1 MFCSLFDI
9 FAPSTKITH
18 SPLYSTLFNISD
30 ILPLIN
36 SSWILVSSLAIQIF
50 LSPKTSSIVFK
61 VLSSLWGASYIINVL
76 KSYFNSSN
84 FFTFSDFFADK
95 NPINSNSLV
104 EKPEHII
111 AFIAAQAPGIGITLI
126 FLSIA
131 FFITSSPGSDIPGV
145 PASDTNAIFFPSS
158 IFWRVNVK
166 DADAIIS
173 PLSTNIDKEVI
184 DQAENL
190 KFIANYG
197 AGFNNIDV
205 KYARE
210 KGIDVTNT
218 PKASTNATADLTI
231 GILLA
236 ASRRIVEGD
245 KLCRTTGFNG
255 WAPLF
260 FRGREVSGKTIG
272 IVGLGEI
279 GSAVARR
286 AKGFDMNIIYT
297 GPNRKPEQEEA
308 LGASYV
314 SLDELLE
321 QSDFITLNAAYSD
334 DLHHLFNKETF
345 KKMKE
350 KAYLINASRGPIV
363 DEKALVDALNNKEIE
378 GAALDVYEFEPEIT
392 DELKS
397 MDNVVL
403 TPHIGNAT
411 FEARDMMAEIVANNT
426 IKKLNGEEP
435 DYIVN

>member
-1 MFCSLFDI
+1 MAKVF
-9 FAPSTKITH
+9 ITGEIPTEGLNLLKEH
-18 SPLYSTLFNISD
+18 FE
-30 ILPLIN
+30 
-36 SSWILVSSLAIQIF
+36 VS
-50 LSPKTSSIVFK
+50 VFK
-61 VLSSLWGASYIINVL
+61 
-76 KSYFNSSN
+76 
-84 FFTFSDFFADK
+84 D
-95 NPINSNSLV
+95 
-104 EKPEHII
+104 EKL
-111 AFIAAQAPGIGITLI
+111 ITKEEL
-126 FLSIA
+126 LE
-131 FFITSSPGSDIPGV
+131 
-145 PASDTNAIFFPSS
+145 
-158 IFWRVNVK
+158 NVK

-334 DLHHLFNKETF
+334 GLHHLFNKETF

>member
-1 MFCSLFDI
+1 MAKVF
-9 FAPSTKITH
+9 ITGEIPARGLDLLKEH
-18 SPLYSTLFNISD
+18 FE
-30 ILPLIN
+30 
-36 SSWILVSSLAIQIF
+36 VE
-50 LSPKTSSIVFK
+50 VFK
-61 VLSSLWGASYIINVL
+61 G
-76 KSYFNSSN
+76 
-84 FFTFSDFFADK
+84 
-95 NPINSNSLV
+95 
-104 EKPEHII
+104 EKL
-111 AFIAAQAPGIGITLI
+111 IT
-126 FLSIA
+126 
-131 FFITSSPGSDIPGV
+131 
-145 PASDTNAIFFPSS
+145 
-158 IFWRVNVK
+158 K
-166 DADAIIS
+166 DEILQKVQDVDAIIS
-173 PLSTNIDKEVI
+173 PLSTNIDKEII
-184 DQAENL
+184 DAAPNL

-236 ASRRIVEGD
+236 ASRRIAEGD

-260 FRGREVSGKTIG
+260 FRGREVSGKTVG

-286 AKGFDMNIIYT
+286 AKGFDMNILYT
-297 GPNRKPEQEEA
+297 GPNRKPEQEA
-308 LGASYV
+308 SIGASYV
-314 SLDELLE
+314 SLDEMLE
-321 QSDFITLNAAYSD
+321 QADFITINAAYSD
-334 DLHHLFNKETF
+334 QLHHLFNKEAF
-345 KKMKE
+345 EKMKDT
-350 KAYLINASRGPIV
+350 AYIINASRGPIV

-378 GAALDVYEFEPEIT
+378 GAALDVFEFEPEIT
-392 DELKS
+392 EELKS

-426 IKKLNGEEP
+426 IKKLKGEQP